1 MVWKAGPLLTAAVEA
16 RSRSIRRAIDEAQH
30 LCEDTRR
37 RLAEVERRW
46 AQLDSEIAALQ
57 DHAEAQ
63 MKNEERVWT
72 TKTAEDIRRIMEYSK
87 FEIDRAAQ
95 RARHELKAFAAD
107 LAVSLARQS
116 IRIEERTDQELVK
129 DFIEGLKHCEIA
141 QTISQP
147 PARVVANV

>member
-1 MVWKAGPLLTAAVEA
+1 
-16 RSRSIRRAIDEAQH
+16 
-30 LCEDTRR
+30 
-37 RLAEVERRW
+37 
-46 AQLDSEIAALQ
+46 
-57 DHAEAQ
+57 
-63 MKNEERVWT
+63 
-72 TKTAEDIRRIMEYSK
+72 MEYSQ

-116 IRIEERTDQELVK
+116 IRIEARTDQELVK
-129 DFIEGLKHCEIA
+129 GFIEGLKHCEIA